1 MIKTLIK
8 IMKDVD
14 KGMKKFGE
22 KKIIHSSDFKVNH
35 SSSGRQQIQTE
46 KYQCY
51 WFVVCVHVQY

>member
-22 KKIIHSSDFKVNH
+22 KKLFIL
-35 SSSGRQQIQTE
+35 QTS
-46 KYQCY
+46 K
-51 WFVVCVHVQY
+51 